1 MIEIGKDRSMR
12 ARALVIA
19 KRPSYLRVEVLGPMG
34 QSLFLLLGDGEAFT
48 AFRDGIEEKS
58 RAGDPASPYPF
69 TPEEIVSLLL
79 GGGGDGGGGYGA
91 GYGERAAATEGDV
104 EEESGLIKVRL
115 GWKGAAASI
124 GDFRDVSGFKVPY
137 RVIIENGATTISLK
151 YNSVQ
156 ANPEI
161 GEGAFRP
168 RPGD

>member
-1 MIEIGKDRSMR
+1 MIEIRKDRSMR
-12 ARALVIA
+12 ARTLVIA

-48 AFRDGIEEKS
+48 AYRDGIEEKS

-69 TPEEIVSLLL
+69 SPEEIVSLLL
-79 GGGGDGGGGYGA
+79 GGGGGGGGGGD
-91 GYGERAAATEGDV
+91 GYGERAAATEGDR
-104 EEESGLIKVRL
+104 EGEGGLTRVRL

-137 RVIIENGATTISLK
+137 RVIIENGAMTISLK

-161 GEGAFRP
+161 GEGAFRLG
-168 RPGD
+168 PGD